1 MWMTWT
7 VGSGAVQG
15 SSWVFHTQCSVI
27 CLSSLYKYHVRHRKL
42 TGCRLKKQQPGPFFD
57 LLDAHHLC
65 RRTAGISSPEWSC
78 WLRGKL
84 LAIEQRKSSEIS
96 SQMTTA
102 TAFHTMASGL
112 PYQPLCRLPWTLPF
126 PSPFLLF
133 IPHYE
138 AQTSVART
146 CFSVVFLRHNV
157 TFVP

>member
-1 MWMTWT
+1 MSNQYT
-7 VGSGAVQG
+7 VL
-15 SSWVFHTQCSVI
+15 SSDHGPSIKLLPTQ
-27 CLSSLYKYHVRHRKL
+27 CLSSYVNDLDCGQWCCSGVQLSFPYSVFSYLSLLPLQIPCKTQEINRVQVK
-42 TGCRLKKQQPGPFFD
+42 TQQPGPFFD

-112 PYQPLCRLPWTLPF
+112 PYQPLCRLP
-126 PSPFLLF
+126 
-133 IPHYE
+133 
-138 AQTSVART
+138 
-146 CFSVVFLRHNV
+146 
-157 TFVP
+157 